1 MTFLVNERVKVDGL
15 TEKINTIG
23 TIIDYYNSIKGQAI
37 KVLFDSTD
45 TAYWINCTDPH
56 ITVSVI
62 E

>member
-15 TEKINTIG
+15 AEKEHTVG

-37 KVLFDSTD
+37 KVLFDSTNK
-45 TAYWINCTDPH
+45 TFWINCTDPH